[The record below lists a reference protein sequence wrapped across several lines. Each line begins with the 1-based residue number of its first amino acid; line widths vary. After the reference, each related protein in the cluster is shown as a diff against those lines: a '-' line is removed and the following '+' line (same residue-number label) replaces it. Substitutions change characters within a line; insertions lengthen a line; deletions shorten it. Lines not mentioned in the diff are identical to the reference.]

1 MLDIIELPMRMTIGG
16 IVGEK
21 IMDGFPSREEA
32 LADFFEA
39 WEPQGATELVTIDES
54 IGRVLARDMVSTNT
68 LPVVRA
74 SSFDGIAVKSA
85 AFKDGL
91 PDTSAWKRGV
101 DYVRADTGDDFPDE
115 FDAVIMIE
123 KAAIQPDESVI
134 LDDDVEVEPGSGVR
148 PAGSTLKAGTP
159 LLSAGAVIRP
169 TDLAALAMGGAT
181 MVPVR
186 RKPRIAFIPTGS
198 ELVAAGT
205 KPRRGQNVDTNSLMV
220 KHMLIEFGAEP
231 IVFPIVHDDPAE
243 LERAFEEALA
253 VADAVVING
262 GSAIGEEDFNVRMI
276 EKRGTVVHHYIAAV
290 PGRPLMMAV
299 ADGKPVVDLPGPT
312 LAAYYGCEWCLQAI
326 TARILG
332 IPRRLRPTVTAKAS
346 ATSGSVPK
354 MANIGR
360 CDLFRTEDG
369 YEVRFHNFKAGE
381 LAECMVSNAQRISPV
396 GEAGWQEGDLLEVEL
411 LRGEEFIEEA

>member
-1 MLDIIELPMRMTIGG
+1 
-16 IVGEK
+16 
-21 IMDGFPSREEA
+21 MDGFPSKEEA
-32 LADFFEA
+32 LADFFKA
-39 WEPQGATELVTIDES
+39 WEPVQETELVSLDES
-54 IGRVLARDMVSTNT
+54 VGRVLARDMVSTNT
-68 LPVVRA
+68 LPVVRS

-85 AFKDGL
+85 AFANGL
-91 PDTSAWKRGV
+91 PDTSTWKRGA

-123 KAAIQPDESVI
+123 KAAIQPDGSVV
-134 LDDDVEVEPGSGVR
+134 LDDDVKIEAGSGVN
-148 PAGSTLKAGTP
+148 PSGATLKAGVP
-159 LLSAGAVIRP
+159 LLSAGSVIRP
-169 TDLAALAMGGAT
+169 TDLAALCMGGAT

-198 ELVAAGT
+198 ELVCAGI

-276 EKRGTVVHHYIAAV
+276 EKRGSVIHHYIAAV

-312 LAAYYGCEWCLQAI
+312 LAAYYGTEWCLQAI

-332 IPRRLRPTVTAKAS
+332 IPVHKRPTVMAKAT

-360 CDLFRTEDG
+360 CDLLRTADG

-381 LAECMVSNAQRISPV
+381 LAECMASNAQRISPI

-411 LRGEEFIEEA
+411 LRGEEFFEEA

>member
-1 MLDIIELPMRMTIGG
+1 ME
-16 IVGEK
+16 
-21 IMDGFPSREEA
+21 GFPSREEA

-39 WEPQGATELVTIDES
+39 WEPVQETELVTLDDAV
-54 IGRVLARDMVSTNT
+54 GRVLARDMVSSNT

-85 AFKDGL
+85 AFANGL

-115 FDAVIMIE
+115 FDAVVMIE
-123 KAAIQPDESVI
+123 KAAIQPDGSVI
-134 LDDDVEVEPGSGVR
+134 LDDDVVVEQGSGVR

-159 LLSAGAVIRP
+159 LLDAGTIIRP

-186 RKPRIAFIPTGS
+186 RKPRVAFIPTGS
-198 ELVAAGT
+198 ELVPAGI
-205 KPRRGQNVDTNSLMV
+205 KPRRGENVDTNSLMV
-220 KHMLIEFGAEP
+220 KHVLIEYGAEP

-243 LERAFEEALA
+243 LERAFAEALA

-262 GSAIGEEDFNVRMI
+262 GSAVGEEDFNVRMI
-276 EKRGTVVHHYIAAV
+276 EARGTVVHHYIAAV

-299 ADGKPVVDLPGPT
+299 ADGKPVIDLPGPT
-312 LAAYYGCEWCLQAI
+312 LAAYYGSEWCLQAI

-332 IPRRLRPTVTAKAS
+332 IPVHRHPTVMAKAD
-346 ATSGSVPK
+346 ATSGSVPI

-360 CDLFRTEDG
+360 CDLTRSSDG
-369 YEVRFHNFKAGE
+369 YQVHFHNFKAGE
-381 LAECMVSNAQRISPV
+381 LVECMTSNAQRVSPI
-396 GEAGWQEGDLLEVEL
+396 GEKGWQEGDLLTVEL
-411 LRGEEFIEEA
+411 LRGEEFIGEA

>member
-1 MLDIIELPMRMTIGG
+1 ME
-16 IVGEK
+16 
-21 IMDGFPSREEA
+21 GFPSREEA

-39 WEPQGATELVTIDES
+39 WEPVQETELVTLDDAV
-54 IGRVLARDMVSTNT
+54 GRVLARDMVSSNT

-85 AFKDGL
+85 AFANGL

-115 FDAVIMIE
+115 FDAVVMIE
-123 KAAIQPDESVI
+123 KAAIQPDGSVT
-134 LDDDVEVEPGSGVR
+134 LDDDVVVEQGSGVR

-159 LLSAGAVIRP
+159 LLDAGTIIRP

-186 RKPRIAFIPTGS
+186 RKPRVAFIPTGS
-198 ELVAAGT
+198 ELVPAGI
-205 KPRRGQNVDTNSLMV
+205 KPSRGQNVDTNSLMV
-220 KHMLIEFGAEP
+220 KHVLIEYGAEP

-243 LERAFEEALA
+243 LERAFAEALA

-262 GSAIGEEDFNVRMI
+262 GSAVGEEDFNVRMI
-276 EKRGTVVHHYIAAV
+276 EARGTVVHHYIAAV

-299 ADGKPVVDLPGPT
+299 ADGKPVIDLPGPT
-312 LAAYYGCEWCLQAI
+312 LAAYYGSEWCLQAI

-332 IPRRLRPTVTAKAS
+332 IPVHRHPTVMAKAD
-346 ATSGSVPK
+346 ATSGSVPI

-360 CDLFRTEDG
+360 CDLTRTDEG
-369 YEVRFHNFKAGE
+369 YRVHFHNFKAGE
-381 LAECMVSNAQRISPV
+381 LVECMTSNAQRISPI
-396 GEAGWQEGDLLEVEL
+396 GEKGWQEGDLLEVEL
-411 LRGEEFIEEA
+411 LRGEEFIGEA